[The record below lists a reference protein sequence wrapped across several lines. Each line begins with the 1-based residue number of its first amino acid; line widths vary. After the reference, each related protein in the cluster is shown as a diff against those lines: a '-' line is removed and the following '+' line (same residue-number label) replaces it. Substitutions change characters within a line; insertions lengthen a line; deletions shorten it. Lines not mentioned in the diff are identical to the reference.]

1 MQPFPGKSN
10 IILAKIKKGVVSQ
23 HDLNAVF
30 DKIKEGSSDKKNPAL
45 EGLESALNE
54 MQNDGEKEI
63 GIEFEC
69 GDCCKKV
76 INGSKLFFIMNFA
89 VLLPARG
96 DCLFM
101 KVFSGGKLVDK
112 QIMRAIIIPVERI
125 CAIEIQP
132 VQVDP

>member
-1 MQPFPGKSN
+1 MSLEAN
-10 IILAKIKKGVVSQ
+10 TNTI
-23 HDLNAVF
+23 F
-30 DKIKEGSSDKKNPAL
+30 DKIKEGLPEKRDPVL
-45 EGLESALNE
+45 EELESAINE
-54 MQNDGEKEI
+54 LQHDGDKKDDDKKEGKKI

-76 INGSKLFFIMNFA
+76 INGSKLFFIKKFA
-89 VLLPARG
+89 ILLPAHG

-112 QIMRAIIIPVERI
+112 QIMRAIIIAVDRI
-125 CAIEIQP
+125 CAIEIEP

>member
-1 MQPFPGKSN
+1 EGSPE
-10 IILAKIKKGVVSQ
+10 KKDPVLEELESVINELQ
-23 HDLNAVF
+23 HD
-30 DKIKEGSSDKKNPAL
+30 DDKKD
-45 EGLESALNE
+45 E
-54 MQNDGEKEI
+54 DKKEDKDKKI

-76 INGSKLFFIMNFA
+76 INGSKLFFIKNFA
-89 VLLPARG
+89 VLRPAHG

-112 QIMRAIIIPVERI
+112 QIMRKIIIPVGRI
-125 CAIEIQP
+125 CAIEINP

>member
-1 MQPFPGKSN
+1 M
-10 IILAKIKKGVVSQ
+10 SQ
-23 HDLNAVF
+23 EVNTDTLF
-30 DKIKEGSSDKKNPAL
+30 DKIKEDSPGKKDPVLEELESVINELQRDEDKKD
-45 EGLESALNE
+45 E
-54 MQNDGEKEI
+54 DKKDKDKKEHKKI

-76 INGSKLFFIMNFA
+76 INGSKLFFIPGFA
-89 VLLPARG
+89 VLLPAHG

-112 QIMRAIIIPVERI
+112 QIMRAIIIPVDRI
-125 CAIEIQP
+125 CAIEINP

>member
-1 MQPFPGKSN
+1 M
-10 IILAKIKKGVVSQ
+10 SQ
-23 HDLNAVF
+23 EANTNTIF
-30 DKIKEGSSDKKNPAL
+30 DKIKEGLPEKKDPVL
-45 EGLESALNE
+45 EELESAINE
-54 MQNDGEKEI
+54 LQLDGDKNDEDKKEDKKI

-76 INGSKLFFIMNFA
+76 INGSKLFFIPGFV
-89 VLLPARG
+89 VLVPAHG

-112 QIMRAIIIPVERI
+112 QIMRKIIIPVDRI
-125 CAIEIQP
+125 CAIEINP

>member
-1 MQPFPGKSN
+1 MSRE
-10 IILAKIKKGVVSQ
+10 A
-23 HDLNAVF
+23 NADTIF
-30 DKIKEGSSDKKNPAL
+30 DKIKEGSPEKKDPVLEELESLINELQHDEDKKD
-45 EGLESALNE
+45 E
-54 MQNDGEKEI
+54 DKKEHKKI

-76 INGSKLFFIMNFA
+76 INGSKLFFIKNFA

-101 KVFSGGKLVDK
+101 KIFSGGKLVDK
-112 QIMRAIIIPVERI
+112 QIMRAIIIPVGRI
-125 CAIEIQP
+125 CAIEIGP